1 MVKERGE
8 FVNTFKRYKWT
19 WILLLLAL
27 VMAGYLAA
35 NSLAFGKEELPVIGE
50 VEDFSLEN
58 VNGDEVTLADTQ
70 GKARL
75 VYFFFTE
82 CPDVCPITTFMLSQ
96 TQDLLKKDGSFGKDV
111 EFVSISF
118 DPVNDTREAIRTFA
132 DRFHVDYDGWYFLRG
147 DQEEVRNLAAKSF
160 KVLIAGNNKD
170 NFAHANLIG
179 LVDRDNRLRALYAA
193 GDTENVTPE
202 FLADTVKELARE

>member
-1 MVKERGE
+1 MPVQTLK
-8 FVNTFKRYKWT
+8 KYKWT
-19 WILLLLAL
+19 WILLVLAL
-27 VMAGYLAA
+27 GMAVYLVAD
-35 NSLAFGKEELPVIGE
+35 STAFGKEKLPVIGE
-50 VEDFSLEN
+50 VQDFSLEN
-58 VNGDEVTLADTQ
+58 VDGEQITLADTQ

-96 TQDLLKKDGSFGKDV
+96 TQDLLKQDGSFGKDV
-111 EFVSISF
+111 EFVSVSF
-118 DPVNDTREAIRTFA
+118 DPENDTREAIKAFA
-132 DRFHVDYDGWYFLRG
+132 DRFQADYNGWYFLRG
-147 DQEEVRNLAAKSF
+147 DQEQVRKLAADSF

-179 LVDRDNRLRALYAA
+179 LVDRDNRLRGLYDA

-202 FLADTVKELARE
+202 FLADTVKDLARE